1 MGNVCAIYKQEL
13 MKINDDWCFSHLM
26 MIGVLAMHALLR
38 QYFHNILYYVLNFL
52 LTDWLA

>member
-38 QYFHNILYYVLNFL
+38 QYFHNIIIILC
-52 LTDWLA
+52 T